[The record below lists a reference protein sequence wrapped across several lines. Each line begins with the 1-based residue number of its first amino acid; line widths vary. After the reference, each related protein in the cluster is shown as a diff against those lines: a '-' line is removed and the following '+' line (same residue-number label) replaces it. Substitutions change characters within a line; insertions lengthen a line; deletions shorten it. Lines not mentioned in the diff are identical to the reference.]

1 MVELVLVGFGSQ
13 PQQIHPLWLRLRSG
27 AQVEPCRSQPGDT
40 EEAAAEEEQSVVYNS
55 SLHRIN
61 VTFVATESECL
72 GDKSLV
78 WGQPVNLFEPGTLRF
93 LFTMLFTCFTVE
105 WLLLID
111 PCFNVGDGELEVLVV
126 IEPRA
131 PITRCLML
139 AVMGGRWD
147 SMAPLLQ
154 ERTTKAQVLASL
166 LRHKLGR
173 MLLGDT
179 DIIPRLR
186 LDHLMMLNLTST
198 LLSGRLELD
207 GWVGCSYILTS

>member
-1 MVELVLVGFGSQ
+1 M
-13 PQQIHPLWLRLRSG
+13 
-27 AQVEPCRSQPGDT
+27 
-40 EEAAAEEEQSVVYNS
+40 
-55 SLHRIN
+55 
-61 VTFVATESECL
+61 
-72 GDKSLV
+72 
-78 WGQPVNLFEPGTLRF
+78 
-93 LFTMLFTCFTVE
+93 FTCFTVE

-186 LDHLMMLNLTST
+186 LDHLLMLNLTST
-198 LLSGRLELD
+198 LLSGRLELAR
-207 GWVGCSYILTS
+207 WVGCSYILTSLGPLILITSAPPARVNAWRGQYLYRQAGNHFELVDFLKLCLLDIAQKSPT